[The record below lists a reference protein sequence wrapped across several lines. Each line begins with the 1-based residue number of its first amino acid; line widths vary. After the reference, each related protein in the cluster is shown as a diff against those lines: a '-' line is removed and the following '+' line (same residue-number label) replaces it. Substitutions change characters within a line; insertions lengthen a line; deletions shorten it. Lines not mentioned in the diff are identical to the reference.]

1 MVYIGC
7 DHAGYEIKNDIAKY
21 LEENNIEYKDLGC
34 NGEKVDYPVIAEIV
48 CTGVLEDVE
57 NNKGIL
63 ICGTGIGMS
72 IAANKIKGIR
82 AAHCTDEYSS
92 KYTRLHNNAN
102 VLCMGARIT
111 GSGLAL
117 EIAEVFLNTEFE
129 GGRHQRRIDL
139 IDRLEEI

>member
-34 NGEKVDYPVIAEIV
+34 NGEKVDYPVIAEKV

-63 ICGTGIGMS
+63 VCGTGIGMS

>member
-34 NGEKVDYPVIAEIV
+34 NGEKVDYPVIAKKV